1 MSRPS
6 RFMSR
11 SMTPSSSVKMSTS
24 KFNLVCG
31 RPREIACSPNVSR
44 VPNPQ
49 PPKPVDARVT
59 TPSMS
64 RREFGRSTDSAS
76 VLRRERSMSREARAP
91 VPPSRDSSFYLPFG
105 SYADIASHTKPPT
118 RYSSALRSGGYNAD
132 RSGSVVRSGGY
143 SVDRS
148 SRRSMTPLSFQLPPS
163 GYSTG
168 SGDSRLAGRRSSIS
182 LSQQTFTSTQT
193 SRQRHSSCSFGT
205 PASAR
210 GIPFY

>member
-1 MSRPS
+1 MQLLSATHNWIQKTFKSYLSEKARKNDSFLESRMSRPS

-118 RYSSALRSGGYNAD
+118 R
-132 RSGSVVRSGGY
+132 
-143 SVDRS
+143 
-148 SRRSMTPLSFQLPPS
+148 
-163 GYSTG
+163 
-168 SGDSRLAGRRSSIS
+168 
-182 LSQQTFTSTQT
+182 
-193 SRQRHSSCSFGT
+193 
-205 PASAR
+205 
-210 GIPFY
+210 